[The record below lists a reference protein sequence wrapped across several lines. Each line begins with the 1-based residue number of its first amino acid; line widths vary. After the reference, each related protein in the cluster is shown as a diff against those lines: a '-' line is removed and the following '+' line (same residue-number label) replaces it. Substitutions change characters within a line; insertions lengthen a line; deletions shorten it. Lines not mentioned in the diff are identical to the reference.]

1 MCVCQTLNPFPIFN
15 MRLFLLES
23 IKTRFLFLFLL
34 LYKCVFFKY
43 FPIFNGLLHFVPD
56 LLIQKASL
64 PYEKETHSFASLH
77 CIWILEFLLIANFI
91 LSLLFFQVPPPFKP
105 QVMSDTDTRYFDI
118 EFTDES
124 VELTPPDDAEA
135 PSEFS
140 PISEVDEGTFS
151 QFSYQVFLFALLSD

>member
-1 MCVCQTLNPFPIFN
+1 MVYFTLFQTY
-15 MRLFLLES
+15 LFKKPPYPTKKRHIVLHLFIVFES
-23 IKTRFLFLFLL
+23 SRAP
-34 LYKCVFFKY
+34 KY
-43 FPIFNGLLHFVPD
+43 
-56 LLIQKASL
+56 
-64 PYEKETHSFASLH
+64 
-77 CIWILEFLLIANFI
+77 LLIANFI